1 MHAEAF
7 PRRGDDDDLLM
18 PVLMAL
24 ALHAG
29 LVALM
34 ILAGWWQPL
43 PKTVSV
49 TGPVVESSDKSV
61 NSSLPGCAFS
71 DPSLSTSLTL
81 AAWLPPA
88 RLNCPLSIA
97 RRSWKTSP
105 ADWVK
110 FTYTGSICCTT
121 ANAVASPWPTKAPSV
136 TSARPMRPEMGE
148 VTLA

>member
-43 PKTVSV
+43 PKTGSV
-49 TGPVVESSDKSV
+49 AGPVVE
-61 NSSLPGCAFS
+61 
-71 DPSLSTSLTL
+71 
-81 AAWLPPA
+81 AALVITAADVRILRPRP
-88 RLNCPLSIA
+88 C
-97 RRSWKTSP
+97 RRP
-105 ADWVK
+105 
-110 FTYTGSICCTT
+110 FTVT
-121 ANAVASPWPTKAPSV
+121 ASF
-136 TSARPMRPEMGE
+136 
-148 VTLA
+148 